1 MGRRPQRPAEERELW
16 VTLYYGGLTIEEIAE
31 RADVGKQVV
40 HHALKGE
47 GVVFRPRGRRK
58 GHKYG
63 VREPISQS
71 EREAV
76 LTMRTGG
83 FTMTDIAIRLSLP
96 LAIVRDEC
104 KRMGLAGRM

>member
-47 GVVFRPRGRRK
+47 GWSSAPVGGARVTSTACVSRSRSLSVRPFS
-58 GHKYG
+58 
-63 VREPISQS
+63 PC
-71 EREAV
+71 A
-76 LTMRTGG
+76 
-83 FTMTDIAIRLSLP
+83 
-96 LAIVRDEC
+96 LAASR
-104 KRMGLAGRM
+104 